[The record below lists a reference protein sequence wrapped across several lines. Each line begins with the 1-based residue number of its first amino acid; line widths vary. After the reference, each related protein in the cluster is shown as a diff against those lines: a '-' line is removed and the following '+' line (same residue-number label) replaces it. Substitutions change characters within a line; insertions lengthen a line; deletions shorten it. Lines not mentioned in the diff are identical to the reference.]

1 MIILQV
7 VTLIVVSWVA
17 IKQYLLQLEAEDR
30 FMGFEQRLQNIIT
43 KVEEGNAKADEAL
56 ATIEQLKSQISDM
69 EASEDEVKRLEELL
83 GLAAQQVEETKV
95 EVPESTAE
103 ETASTETEATE
114 TEEGEMPDDGF
125 GGGR

>member
-7 VTLIVVSWVA
+7 VTLVVVCWVA

>member
-1 MIILQV
+1 

>member
-7 VTLIVVSWVA
+7 VTLVVVSWVA

-114 TEEGEMPDDGF
+114 TEEDEMPDDGF

>member
-95 EVPESTAE
+95 EVPETPAE

-114 TEEGEMPDDGF
+114 TEEDEMPDDGF

>member
-7 VTLIVVSWVA
+7 VTLVVVSWVA